1 MSPDAQCMSD
11 INKEIRNSE
20 NLLNYIPYN
29 KLVDL
34 AQKEYLADFLTYVS
48 SKQTLLPE
56 MAGLLPPDLLFNFL
70 FAFAGQTIVIPDQKT
85 ILAAF
90 RDLDI
95 FNSLTA
101 TPTSSEVNRLAA
113 KYQLT
118 VQTVKVTTDKVAEA
132 LGKPSPIK

>member
-1 MSPDAQCMSD
+1 MPES
-11 INKEIRNSE
+11 NLRNSE
-20 NLLNYIPYN
+20 NLLNYIPYT

-56 MAGLLPPDLLFNFL
+56 LAGVLSPDLLFNFL

-95 FNSLTA
+95 YNCLIA
-101 TPTSSEVNRLAA
+101 APTSSEVNRLAS

-118 VQTVKVTTDKVAEA
+118 VQTVKTTADRVAEA